1 MENAYKEI
9 APRLVGLRDALDLS
23 VEDMSE
29 KTGMSVEKI
38 KEYESGECEIP
49 VGFLLKVSQACE
61 IDLTVLISGEESRL
75 SSYALVKKGEGLSV
89 DRRKDYDYRSLGY
102 KFTGRKMEPFHI
114 TVPPKA
120 AEDVTLTQHNG
131 QEFIYMLEG
140 RLEVTLNKQVQVLEP
155 GDSLYFDSLTPH
167 GMRALEDKEAVFL
180 DVIL

>member
-1 MENAYKEI
+1 MEEAYKEI

-23 VEDMSE
+23 VEDMAE
-29 KTGMSVEKI
+29 KTGMSADKI
-38 KEYESGECEIP
+38 KEYETGTVEIP

-61 IDLTVLISGEESRL
+61 VDLTVLISGQESRL
-75 SSYALVKKGEGLSV
+75 HSFAMVKKGEGLSV

-114 TVPPKA
+114 TVPPKNA
-120 AEDVTLTQHNG
+120 DEVTLTQHTG

-140 RLEVTLNKQVQVLEP
+140 KLEITLGEQKKILAP

-167 GMRALEDKEAVFL
+167 GMRALEEKEAVFL